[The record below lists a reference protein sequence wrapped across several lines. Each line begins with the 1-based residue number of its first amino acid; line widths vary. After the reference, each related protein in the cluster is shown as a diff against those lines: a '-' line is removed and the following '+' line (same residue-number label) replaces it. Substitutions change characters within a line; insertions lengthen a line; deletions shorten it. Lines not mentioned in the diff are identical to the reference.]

1 MAGHEE
7 FMFHL
12 QFAAIIS
19 TIYTC
24 QPIIGEQLQVK
35 RGMGNYHNRFP
46 VDLTHAHCNI
56 NIISRSTHD
65 PCCAYSGAATIRSAA
80 FIQGN
85 MVYVTV
91 YKKMGQLNISRL
103 GCNILSHKNMYLFIR
118 N

>member
-1 MAGHEE
+1 
-7 FMFHL
+7 MFHL

-24 QPIIGEQLQVK
+24 QLIIGEQLQIK
-35 RGMGNYHNRFP
+35 RGMGNYHNRFT

-56 NIISRSTHD
+56 HYKYFISRSTHD

-85 MVYVTV
+85 MVYETV
-91 YKKMGQLNISRL
+91 YKKTKHFQIGL
-103 GCNILSHKNMYLFIR
+103 
-118 N
+118 